1 MCSRR
6 STRGSGVVKH
16 VASRALVRLRMP
28 ATEKADGR
36 AAATRRGVVHH
47 RIEATAGEQAKRPV
61 GGAARQPLH
70 VRAYLQPPFLLH
82 LPLPRPAS
90 PPPAA
95 PARPWPPAAAAALAT
110 DIAIAI
116 ARAARHPVAADRPVL
131 RAAVQHAPRRTGSQ
145 HGPSGGPLHRRRG
158 YVVAVAARCVAAQAA
173 PSSRRAPVPVDIS
186 NIIIYG
192 RGRACAC

>member
-116 ARAARHPVAADRPVL
+116 ARAARHPAAADRPVL
-131 RAAVQHAPRRTGSQ
+131 HAAVQHAPRRAGSQ

>member
-95 PARPWPPAAAAALAT
+95 PARPWPPPPPPPPSPPISPSPSPVPRAIRLPPTARCSVLRCSTPHGVLARSTDPPGALSTGGEGTSSPSLPAASLPKPPRRAAA
-110 DIAIAI
+110 
-116 ARAARHPVAADRPVL
+116 
-131 RAAVQHAPRRTGSQ
+131 RRY
-145 HGPSGGPLHRRRG
+145 RW
-158 YVVAVAARCVAAQAA
+158 
-173 PSSRRAPVPVDIS
+173 
-186 NIIIYG
+186 IY
-192 RGRACAC
+192 